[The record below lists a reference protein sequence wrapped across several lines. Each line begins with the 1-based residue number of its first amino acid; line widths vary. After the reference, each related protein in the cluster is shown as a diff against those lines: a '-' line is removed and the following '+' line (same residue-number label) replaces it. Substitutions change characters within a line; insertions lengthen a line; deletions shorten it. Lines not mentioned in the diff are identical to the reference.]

1 MSSLCT
7 VFFPKESTPDNV
19 VTSLVDGC
27 SVLRHLQHRHIL
39 QALGV
44 YSNNQ
49 EPIMIMLAKTTF
61 GTLKQFLDDIRLQG
75 GPQSSYGKVPIT
87 CLYLCSSYRAGYFP
101 FRNCFKQPC
110 TYMCYKYGSTI
121 CFISTLFTFPMRK
134 MCHNKFSCQIR
145 YNYVNDHYK
154 NMAMH

>member
-1 MSSLCT
+1 MYCHDPVIPVGTTEFVLYREVKCIVSFIQSVPLRGFTLLLCGLCILL
-7 VFFPKESTPDNV
+7 FLAQESTPENI

-44 YSNNQ
+44 YTNSQ

-75 GPQSSYGKVPIT
+75 GPQSSYGKV
-87 CLYLCSSYRAGYFP
+87 
-101 FRNCFKQPC
+101 
-110 TYMCYKYGSTI
+110 
-121 CFISTLFTFPMRK
+121 
-134 MCHNKFSCQIR
+134 
-145 YNYVNDHYK
+145 
-154 NMAMH
+154 